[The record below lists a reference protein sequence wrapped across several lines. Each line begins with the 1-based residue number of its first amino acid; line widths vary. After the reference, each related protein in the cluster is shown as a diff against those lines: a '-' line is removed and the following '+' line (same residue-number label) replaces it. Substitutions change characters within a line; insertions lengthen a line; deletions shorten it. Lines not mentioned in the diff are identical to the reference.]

1 MSKMADNIKEPESTT
16 EEEQKSAEN
25 TDSKSE
31 ESGVSGISFLIGLF
45 IGLGFMAYAVI
56 SSRANLLETFS
67 NADDTAYAYM
77 SQNIEILLIMF
88 KGVGAGCCGLGSCLF
103 VDSFIGETQ
112 EHRTQGTMFFL
123 TGLIMLAL
131 KTLVSTPIPPI
142 Q

>member
-1 MSKMADNIKEPESTT
+1 MADNIKEPESTI

-45 IGLGFMAYAVI
+45 VGLGFMAYAAI
-56 SSRANLLETFS
+56 SSQTDLLETFS
-67 NADDTAYAYM
+67 NADDTTYM
-77 SQNIEILLIMF
+77 SQIVEIILIMF

-112 EHRTQGTMFFL
+112 KHRTQGIIFFL
-123 TGLIMLAL
+123 AGLIELVL
-131 KTLVSTPIPPI
+131 ETLVSTPIPPI

>member
-56 SSRANLLETFS
+56 SSRADLLETFS
-67 NADDTAYAYM
+67 NADDTAYI
-77 SQNIEILLIMF
+77 SQIMEILLIMF

>member
-16 EEEQKSAEN
+16 KEEQKSPEN

-45 IGLGFMAYAVI
+45 VGLGFMAYAAI
-56 SSRANLLETFS
+56 SSRADLLETFS
-67 NADDTAYAYM
+67 NADDTAYM
-77 SQNIEILLIMF
+77 SQIREILLIMF

-103 VDSFIGETQ
+103 VDSFTSGTQ
-112 EHRTQGTMFFL
+112 EHRMQGTIFFL
-123 TGLIMLAL
+123 AGLIALAL

>member
-16 EEEQKSAEN
+16 EEEQKSPEN

-31 ESGVSGISFLIGLF
+31 ESGVSGISFLIGF
-45 IGLGFMAYAVI
+45 FVGFGFMVYAAI
-56 SSRANLLETFS
+56 SSRTDLLETFS
-67 NADDTAYAYM
+67 NTDDTTYM
-77 SQNIEILLIMF
+77 SQIIETLLIMF

-103 VDSFIGETQ
+103 ADSFIGETQ
-112 EHRTQGTMFFL
+112 KYRTQGTMFFL
-123 TGLIMLAL
+123 TGLVMVAL